1 MMMKTVKGRA
11 TQRPNRASK
20 IVAPIIG
27 IAVARMTSS
36 AVSGIRSVEPGWAG
50 ITNAEFIDRYS
61 DEELAIVVDFVRRGA
76 NLMKEQTARIQ
87 RGKRER

>member
-27 IAVARMTSS
+27 IAVARMTS
-36 AVSGIRSVEPGWAG
+36 
-50 ITNAEFIDRYS
+50 YS